1 MPFTPQTYQD
11 KPYNRCVICERLGV
25 YCDGPNFYTM
35 TMERLGEWCRLRKNH
50 LNTLEPG
57 KWTNKYIADEAGVSL
72 KSVERLMSGKAGDM
86 SIYTVSQIL
95 RVLVNGTWGQY
106 PCPLSVVSEAEQEAL
121 DNAKA
126 TAADCKRLTESL
138 ARVEAETQRKVAF
151 LTKQI
156 EEKDKQIASKDERLA
171 ERRDFIYRKDRII
184 GILSVLLALCLVV
197 IIGALFIDATNPD
210 VGFLWLDRL
219 AATFNNGI
227 GALGKTMKGST
238 LL

>member
-1 MPFTPQTYQD
+1 MPFTPQTYQE
-11 KPYNRCVICERLGV
+11 KPYNRCVVCERLGV

-35 TMERLGEWCRLRKNH
+35 TMDRLGEWSRLRKNH
-50 LNTLEPG
+50 LASLEHG
-57 KWTNKYIADEAGVSL
+57 KWTNKYIADQANVSL

-86 SIYTVSQIL
+86 SIYIVSQIL

-106 PCPLSVVSEAEQEAL
+106 PCPLSVVSEEEQEAL
-121 DNAKA
+121 DNARA

-138 ARVEAETQRKVAF
+138 ARVEADAQRKVAF

-156 EEKDKQIASKDERLA
+156 EEKDRQIASKDERLA

-197 IIGALFIDATNPD
+197 IIGALFIDATNPE
-210 VGFLWLDRL
+210 VGFLWLDKLSAAVNGRL
-219 AATFNNGI
+219 
-227 GALGKTMKGST
+227 GSIFSSSPPFSH
-238 LL
+238 L